1 LLEELFINLK
11 DSINNLKIFLE
22 QVEKDK
28 EELKLKVQT
37 TFTKIRNCLNE
48 KEDELML
55 KIDNKYKEEFFDE
68 NTIKQIEFL
77 PKKIEKSLEKG
88 KLISKNNE
96 NKGDIILNQFINDCL
111 NIENNI
117 NNINKIKN
125 GMKKFNSKEKEK
137 IFYENVEEMNNFCS
151 NIKKIKFIYCEND
164 SDIISKDD
172 FKRINNWIGGK
183 NKFLLKQHL

>member
-1 LLEELFINLK
+1 MK

-28 EELKLKVQT
+28 EELKLKIQT

-68 NTIKQIEFL
+68 NMIKQIEFL

-88 KLISKNNE
+88 KIISKNNE
-96 NKGDIILNQFINDCL
+96 NKGEIRLNQFINDCL

-125 GMKKFNSKEKEK
+125 GMKKFN
-137 IFYENVEEMNNFCS
+137 
-151 NIKKIKFIYCEND
+151 
-164 SDIISKDD
+164 
-172 FKRINNWIGGK
+172 
-183 NKFLLKQHL
+183 